1 MGKTLNF
8 STTKLMTKTME
19 KRRGRKHDKFQ
30 GKKTR
35 KAQSRAAQKANE
47 KREEGQGPRPKSFVF
62 RRGDVGESLKALV
75 HDMRRVMMP
84 ETAVHLQERRS
95 NTLKEFV
102 DAAVQLDVTH
112 LLCFTEASGT
122 GNTFLRIG
130 RVPRGPTLTFAVE
143 QYSLARAVQG
153 LRARGV
159 RAMGPES
166 PELRTAPLVVL
177 NKFGAGGQALHLA
190 AVTLQNLFPAINLDT
205 VQLRECRR
213 VVLFHY
219 DAATGCVLFRH
230 YLVTAA
236 PSGINRNL
244 RRIVQNQNVPVD
256 AIARA
261 RDIADFVLGP
271 AAASESEA
279 SDVED
284 CKVALPQDY
293 VGRGNTAAAS
303 PADRSTIR
311 LVEVGPRLQ
320 LRLVRVQEQLF
331 DGAVLLGS
339 RDTDS
344 AAAEHRRVTAHR
356 AAVAAKA
363 QQRRDAQDAALAAH
377 IARRKKGGNAA
388 KAKSKDEKDEKK
400 GKKDMRKGK
409 KSESDGNKGT
419 KRARGG
425 AGAKTGPATKRSK
438 RS

>member
-1 MGKTLNF
+1 MGKKLNL
-8 STTKLMTKTME
+8 STTQLMDKTLP
-19 KRRGRKHDKFQ
+19 KRHKRHHDKFQ
-30 GKKTR
+30 GKKAR
-35 KAQSRAAQKANE
+35 KAQSREAQKANE
-47 KREEGQGPRPKSFVF
+47 RREAGLGPVPKSFVF
-62 RRGDVGESLKALV
+62 RRGTVGESLKELV
-75 HDMRRVMMP
+75 QDMRRVMMP

-95 NTLKEFV
+95 NTLKDFV
-102 DAAVQLDVTH
+102 DAAVALDVTH
-112 LLCFTEASGT
+112 LLCFSEAAGT

-143 QYSLARAVQG
+143 EYSLARAVQALRTRG
-153 LRARGV
+153 LRG
-159 RAMGPES
+159 MGPES

-177 NKFGAGGQALHLA
+177 NNFGAGGQALHLA

-205 VQLRECRR
+205 VQLRACRR

-219 DAATGCVLFRH
+219 DADARCVHFRH

-244 RRIVQNQNVPVD
+244 RRIVQNQNVPVA

-303 PADRSTIR
+303 AADRSTIR
-311 LVEVGPRLQ
+311 LLEAGPRLR

-331 DGAVLLGS
+331 DGAVLLGG

-344 AAAEHRRVTAHR
+344 AAAEHRRVTARR
-356 AAVAAKA
+356 AAVAAAA

-377 IARRKKGGNAA
+377 LARRKKGGSKGGAASASRNKGKDAPAAAA
-388 KAKSKDEKDEKK
+388 KRGRSPSSGSK
-400 GKKDMRKGK
+400 R
-409 KSESDGNKGT
+409 S
-419 KRARGG
+419 GG
-425 AGAKTGPATKRSK
+425 GPAAKRTKRS
-438 RS
+438 

>member
-1 MGKTLNF
+1 MSKTIGKPH
-8 STTKLMTKTME
+8 
-19 KRRGRKHDKFQ
+19 RRHDKFK
-30 GKKTR
+30 GKKAR

-47 KREEGQGPRPKSFVF
+47 KREEGLGPQPKSFVF

-75 HDMRRVMMP
+75 QDMRRVMMP

-95 NTLKEFV
+95 NTLKDFV
-102 DAAVQLDVTH
+102 DAAVALDVTH
-112 LLCFTEASGT
+112 LLCFSEASGT

-143 QYSLARAVQG
+143 EYSLARAVQA
-153 LRARGV
+153 LRTRGP
-159 RAMGPES
+159 RALGPES

-177 NKFGAGGQALHLA
+177 NNFGAGGQALHLA

-205 VQLRECRR
+205 VQLRACRR

-219 DAATGCVLFRH
+219 DAAAGCVLFRH

-244 RRIVQNQNVPVD
+244 RRIVQNQNVPLA
-256 AIARA
+256 AIGRA

-311 LVEVGPRLQ
+311 LLEVGPRMR

-331 DGAVLLGS
+331 DGAVLLGG

-344 AAAEHRRVTAHR
+344 AAAEHRRVTARR
-356 AAVAAKA
+356 AAVAAAA

-377 IARRKKGGNAA
+377 LARRKKGGAA
-388 KAKSKDEKDEKK
+388 PSSSS
-400 GKKDMRKGK
+400 RKGGAK
-409 KSESDGNKGT
+409 DSAK
-419 KRARGG
+419 GG
-425 AGAKTGPATKRSK
+425 AKGGAKRGRSGSSSSSSSSTKGGPAAKRSK